1 MQPVPAIS
9 IDPNP
14 SDAQLARRIG
24 ANDEDALRIVM
35 RRHNRVLYRTARS
48 ILKDDGEAEDALQE
62 AYMRAYRNIS
72 AYRGDARLS
81 TWLVRIVVNEAIGRV
96 RKRERTAR
104 IIRMDGGVHD
114 EGTDEDAYG
123 CAPDSP
129 ERDAMRSEARSLLE
143 RNIDSLPDAFRTVF
157 LLRGVEELTVEETA
171 KALDIPEATVR
182 TRYFRARSMLRES
195 LARDIDL
202 ALEDAFAFAG
212 ERCDRIVAGVLA
224 RLAPQ
229 SFNIGEPTCRS

>member
-1 MQPVPAIS
+1 MQTAVNES
-9 IDPNP
+9 P
-14 SDAQLARRIG
+14 STALTDVQVAERVA
-24 ANDEDALRIVM
+24 ANDWQVLHDLM
-35 RRHNRVLYRTARS
+35 RKHNQMLYRTARS
-48 ILKDDGEAEDALQE
+48 ILKDDAEAEDAVQE
-62 AYMRAYRNIS
+62 AYLHAYRAMGS
-72 AYRGDARLS
+72 FRGDARLS

-104 IIRMDGGVHD
+104 IIRMDGGVDD
-114 EGTDEDAYG
+114 EGTNEDAYG

-129 ERDAMRSEARSLLE
+129 ERDAMRAEARSLLE
-143 RNIDSLPDAFRTVF
+143 RNIDALPDSFRTVF

-171 KALDIPEATVR
+171 AALDIPEATVR
-182 TRYFRARSMLRES
+182 TRYFRARSLLRES
-195 LARDIDL
+195 LARDLDL

-229 SFNIGEPTCRS
+229 LVNLGEPTCRS